1 MKNNSHKLL
10 MIIIATTFI
19 IAGLFYL
26 SDINFQLDRFI
37 WRNFIATLT
46 MIILPV
52 TLSTVVTMCM
62 SRKALKSRSK
72 DDSF

>member
-62 SRKALKSRSK
+62 CRKALKSRSK